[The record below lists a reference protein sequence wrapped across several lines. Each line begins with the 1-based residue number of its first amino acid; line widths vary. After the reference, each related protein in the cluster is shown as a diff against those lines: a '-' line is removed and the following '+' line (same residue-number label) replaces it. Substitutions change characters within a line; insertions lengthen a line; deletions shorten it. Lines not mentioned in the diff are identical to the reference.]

1 MKRKFSFNLVPT
13 KAPSKPE
20 TKVYKGV
27 TPNRR
32 RDSISPPASPFINRR
47 PLSSKT
53 EAQLRAACA
62 LILQDYKPSGHVF
75 EDYEKPKLDFGGL
88 NHAMREKQ
96 KAAHSNLPQRPPKKS
111 GAGPSAAP
119 DAKKYG
125 YKPETALKDL
135 FPADSI
141 HPTVQ
146 ANTSRRRDERP
157 VTSTLD
163 EGELLARARS
173 IPTKQ
178 ASLKVAKSLGV
189 DRPQTAPNRNP
200 MDSDD
205 TSLHTP
211 LTASTENHYNN
222 FSTAPTSAAFTS
234 TMNSKRT
241 SQQAYVND
249 SAAALADAAAAEW
262 MKQELEKRRMNMLAQ
277 EGPKASSRPPSRS
290 RSIRSEIRE
299 YIRPSL
305 SRSASRGSM
314 RSNKSDARQERSSS
328 THGWRSWTLQ
338 RKTSL
343 SSFKDSRPVSAR
355 GRSETRSG
363 DPPKPELNLNR
374 ELPPLPSL
382 DKWDQQERRP
392 EPNSN
397 QSSKT
402 HIADLMR
409 AKNPSQDEVAAVRR
423 QHRRSGSDSL
433 AKHMSFHEDA
443 TLLTPPQNVRIKAK
457 PAVPAKFNS
466 SAPPQQLSGSTTDV
480 SSLARSIEEAKRLK
494 HQRHRSTGD
503 ESYKMKTSMDG
514 YPKNFSRKISSDAT
528 SAHSRI
534 YDPRHPSAA
543 EVTALPP
550 HPEKPSKLRK
560 VFSSW
565 MLRGK
570 KEKKNNWADK
580 LEQVGTKGGVL
591 VRNEPAHAPVIKY

>member
-1 MKRKFSFNLVPT
+1 M
-13 KAPSKPE
+13 PSKPE
-20 TKVYKGV
+20 TKAHKDA

-32 RDSISPPASPFINRR
+32 RDSISPPSSPFINRR

-53 EAQLRAACA
+53 ETQLRAACA

-75 EDYEKPKLDFGGL
+75 ENYEKPKLDFDGL
-88 NHAMREKQ
+88 NRAMREKQ
-96 KAAHSNLPQRPPKKS
+96 KAARSNPPQRPS
-111 GAGPSAAP
+111 ETSSAEPSAAP
-119 DAKKYG
+119 DAKRYR

-135 FPADSI
+135 FPADSTN
-141 HPTVQ
+141 PTMQ
-146 ANTSRRRDERP
+146 ANISRRRDERP
-157 VTSTLD
+157 VTSAFD
-163 EGELLARARS
+163 EEELLARARS

-178 ASLKVAKSLGV
+178 ASLKIAKSLGV

-222 FSTAPTSAAFTS
+222 VSTAPTSAAFTS
-234 TMNSKRT
+234 TINSKHT

-249 SAAALADAAAAEW
+249 NAAALADAAAAEW
-262 MKQELEKRRMNMLAQ
+262 MRQELEKRRMNMLAQ
-277 EGPKASSRPPSRS
+277 EGPKVSSRPPSRS
-290 RSIRSEIRE
+290 KSIRSEIRE

-305 SRSASRGSM
+305 SRSASRDSM
-314 RSNKSDARQERSSS
+314 RSNKSDAHQERSS

-343 SSFKDSRPVSAR
+343 SSFKDSRPGSAR
-355 GRSETRSG
+355 GRSEIRSG

-382 DKWDQQERRP
+382 DKWDQQERRL
-392 EPNSN
+392 EPKLN

-402 HIADLMR
+402 HIANLMR

-423 QHRRSGSDSL
+423 QHRCSGSDTL
-433 AKHMSFHEDA
+433 DKHMSSHEDA
-443 TLLTPPQNVRIKAK
+443 TLFMPPQNVRIKAK

-466 SAPPQQLSGSTTDV
+466 SASPQQRSGSTTDV
-480 SSLARSIEEAKRLK
+480 TSLAQSIEEAKRLK
-494 HQRHRSTGD
+494 HQRHKSTGD
-503 ESYKMKTSMDG
+503 ESYKMKISIDG

-528 SAHSRI
+528 SIHSRI
-534 YDPRHPSAA
+534 YDPRHPNVV
-543 EVTALPP
+543 EMTALPP

-565 MLRGK
+565 MLGGK
-570 KEKKNNWADK
+570 KGKKNNWADK
-580 LEQVGTKGGVL
+580 LEQVGMRGRVL
-591 VRNEPAHAPVIKY
+591 ARHEPAHAPVIRY